1 MLEVSPKLKHLGQP
15 LFREI
20 GGKASTPAA
29 ARKVRCS
36 TWEKLLRRYGVT
48 RISAD
53 RVVALF
59 REEAL
64 TVAPGATA
72 AAVET
77 IRTALAL
84 LEVVNAEIARA
95 EKQMTQFLD
104 ALSETEAVGGGAGAT
119 APDLVTI
126 LRSRKGLGDKAL
138 ARLFAWGFEAVCA
151 GDYGRLRVASGA
163 GPPVRVQ
170 SGERDTAR
178 MRRAVPYSLAAGR
191 LPPGTRGVSL
201 GRGREG
207 IQPEAEGRGED
218 DGPAASRHRRPAV
231 PGVMRDGATP
241 HLLRPE
247 LRRQEPKIRR
257 LT

>member
-1 MLEVSPKLKHLGQP
+1 M
-15 LFREI
+15 
-20 GGKASTPAA
+20 
-29 ARKVRCS
+29 
-36 TWEKLLRRYGVT
+36 T

-84 LEVVNAEIARA
+84 LEVVNA

-151 GDYGRLRVASGA
+151 GDHGRLRAASGA
-163 GPPVRVQ
+163 APVRVQ

-191 LPPGTRGVSL
+191 LPPGTRGVAL
-201 GRGREG
+201 GRGGEG
-207 IQPEAEGRGED
+207 LQPEAEGRGED

-231 PGVMRDGATP
+231 PGVNSLWQNP
-241 HLLRPE
+241 HGVRPAIH
-247 LRRQEPKIRR
+247 PG
-257 LT
+257 